1 MNLTIYSDI
10 DRFHLVQQRFPM
22 GLWKLDVQLQL
33 VLALQSL
40 IQVVDSQ
47 RGVRMVERDPFA
59 KWLCND
65 DLSILEGHQM

>member
-47 RGVRMVERDPFA
+47 RGVRMVKRDPFA